1 MVQTDLNSFP
11 SPHTLP
17 LSRILA
23 NMVLKPKNYP
33 LLPHTNTP
41 KNRPWLSA
49 AITYRV
55 SPVGASLQRHPD
67 IRAWTLDCIHNGE
80 EHFTANKPFG
90 RRKQALIKRI
100 LLLLLVIILCS
111 IKYSGTW
118 LWQSPAHRRGAETA
132 GQLDFSS
139 PSQSAARSSGKMTF
153 LQNQLMNQTQ
163 IVKLAICFIKRIKRW
178 QRHCVVLDGHLLNSE
193 M

>member
-1 MVQTDLNSFP
+1 MVQTDLNRFP
-11 SPHTLP
+11 SPHTLPLP

-33 LLPHTNTP
+33 LLPHTDTP

-49 AITYRV
+49 AIIYRV

-67 IRAWTLDCIHNGE
+67 IRARTLDRIHSGE

-90 RRKQALIKRI
+90 RREQALIKRI

-132 GQLDFSS
+132 EKLV
-139 PSQSAARSSGKMTF
+139 SATF
-153 LQNQLMNQTQ
+153 
-163 IVKLAICFIKRIKRW
+163 
-178 QRHCVVLDGHLLNSE
+178 HLLLSQQQGLLGKLHFCKINS
-193 M
+193 

>member
-1 MVQTDLNSFP
+1 MVQTDLNRFP

-67 IRAWTLDCIHNGE
+67 IRAQTLDCIHSGE

-90 RRKQALIKRI
+90 EESKHWLSEYCCCFGHYI
-100 LLLLLVIILCS
+100 VFD
-111 IKYSGTW
+111 KYSGTW

-153 LQNQLMNQTQ
+153 LQNQLMNQL
-163 IVKLAICFIKRIKRW
+163 KS
-178 QRHCVVLDGHLLNSE
+178 LN
-193 M
+193 

>member
-1 MVQTDLNSFP
+1 MVQTDLNRFP
-11 SPHTLP
+11 SPHILP

-23 NMVLKPKNYP
+23 NIVLKPKNYP

-49 AITYRV
+49 AIIYRV
-55 SPVGASLQRHPD
+55 SPVGASLQRHLN
-67 IRAWTLDCIHNGE
+67 IRAQTHIHSRE

-90 RRKQALIKRI
+90 RREQALIKRI

-118 LWQSPAHRRGAETA
+118 FWQSPAHRRDAETA
-132 GQLDFSS
+132 EQLVSATFHLHLSQQQGLLGKWHFS
-139 PSQSAARSSGKMTF
+139 K
-153 LQNQLMNQTQ
+153 
-163 IVKLAICFIKRIKRW
+163 I
-178 QRHCVVLDGHLLNSE
+178 
-193 M
+193 